1 MKLRLSGLC
10 LALSLS
16 LAAAA
21 APAVDPVVPADKPQ
35 LGEFGIDLSS
45 RDLSV
50 DPGDDFNR
58 YASGHWI
65 ASYQLKPDETS
76 YGSFNALRDQADE
89 QVRGLIEGLQSRA
102 DLAPGSNG
110 RKIRD
115 LYASY
120 MNRSARDAA
129 GITPLRPVLDRIAAI
144 DSKAALIDA
153 FGRAGIDGSTAPF
166 GLYVGTD
173 RKDPDRYQ
181 VSLGVGGL
189 GLPDRD
195 YYLDGDARFVK
206 IRAAYLDHIQRMLG
220 FAGVTG
226 TDAKARAEA
235 VLQLETALAR
245 PQWDKVKLR
254 DRDKTWNVRTFAQLQ
269 EQYPGYDWAAQLR
282 AQGMPQPTDLNIST
296 PDVIQPVIALIDAT
310 PLSTWRDYLTF
321 HAVDGNASL
330 LSHEIDD
337 AAFAFNGK
345 VLSGQQAQRDDWKR
359 AVAFVG
365 GRGGLGDAVGELYV
379 ARYFKPE
386 AKAAMDQ
393 LVENLRAALRRN
405 IEQLDWMG
413 AETKAEAYRK
423 LSTFRPKIGYPT
435 KWRDYSSV
443 TITPDDLIANVMALR
458 RYNRDDQNR
467 RVGQKTDRDEWFMTP
482 QTVNAYYNSTF
493 NEIVFPAAILQPP
506 FFDVNADPA
515 VNYGGIGAVIGH
527 EMGHGFDDQGSKS
540 DADGIQ
546 RNWWT
551 DADRARFEQRTKAL
565 GAQYN
570 GYCPLPGQCVN
581 GGLTMGENI
590 GDLGGLSMAWTAY
603 QLSLHGQPAPVV
615 DGFSASQ
622 RFFLS
627 WAQVW
632 RGKYRDE
639 AMLNLI
645 RTNPH
650 SPPAYR
656 TNGPVRNLDAWYE
669 AFGVKPGDALYLPP
683 EQRVRIW

>member
-1 MKLRLSGLC
+1 MGS
-10 LALSLS
+10 
-16 LAAAA
+16 
-21 APAVDPVVPADKPQ
+21 
-35 LGEFGIDLSS
+35 FGIDLSA
-45 RDLSV
+45 RDPSV
-50 DPGDDFNR
+50 RPGDDFNR

-65 ASYQLKPDETS
+65 SSYQLKPDEAS

-89 QVRGLIEGLQSRA
+89 QVRGLIEGLQQRT
-102 DLAPGSNG
+102 DLAPGSNAQ
-110 RKIRD
+110 KIRD

-120 MNRSARDAA
+120 MNRAARDAA
-129 GITPLRPVLDRIAAI
+129 GITPLSPMLDRIAAI

-153 FGRAGIDGSTAPF
+153 FGRAAVDGSDAPF

-173 RKDPDRYQ
+173 RKNPDRYQ
-181 VSLGVGGL
+181 VGLGVGGL

-220 FAGVTG
+220 FAGITG

-235 VLQLETALAR
+235 VLQLETAMAR
-245 PQWDKVKLR
+245 PQWDKVRLR

-413 AETKAEAYRK
+413 AATKAEAYRK
-423 LSTFRPKIGYPT
+423 LSTFRPKIGYPN

-443 TITPDDLIANVMALR
+443 AITPNDLIANVMALR

-506 FFDVNADPA
+506 FFDVNADAA
-515 VNYGGIGAVIGH
+515 VNYGGIGAGH
-527 EMGHGFDDQGSKS
+527 
-540 DADGIQ
+540 
-546 RNWWT
+546 
-551 DADRARFEQRTKAL
+551 
-565 GAQYN
+565 
-570 GYCPLPGQCVN
+570 
-581 GGLTMGENI
+581 
-590 GDLGGLSMAWTAY
+590 
-603 QLSLHGQPAPVV
+603 
-615 DGFSASQ
+615 SA
-622 RFFLS
+622 
-627 WAQVW
+627 AV
-632 RGKYRDE
+632 
-639 AMLNLI
+639 ML
-645 RTNPH
+645 
-650 SPPAYR
+650 
-656 TNGPVRNLDAWYE
+656 
-669 AFGVKPGDALYLPP
+669 
-683 EQRVRIW
+683 